1 MIKVTP
7 LTDLQTENFTALFK
21 CYYAELGCADDAE
34 QLVQEYV
41 LPDLLAGLLH
51 VDLLYDGGGCIGF
64 VIYQKDDIDNDWNY
78 KEGWATCAKFTLRR
92 LRAAAATVS
101 FCCTPRK

>member
-41 LPDLLAGLLH
+41 LPDLWQG
-51 VDLLYDGGGCIGF
+51 
-64 VIYQKDDIDNDWNY
+64 
-78 KEGWATCAKFTLRR
+78 
-92 LRAAAATVS
+92 
-101 FCCTPRK
+101 CCTWICCTTAAVA